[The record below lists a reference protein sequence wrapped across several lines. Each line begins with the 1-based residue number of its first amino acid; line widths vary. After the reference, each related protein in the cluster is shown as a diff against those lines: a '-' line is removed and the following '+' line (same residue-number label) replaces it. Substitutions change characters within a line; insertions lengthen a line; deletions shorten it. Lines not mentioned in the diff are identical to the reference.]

1 LDGEVTVE
9 FFANGPAMLGGIILS
24 VALGAWTLGRWQGGL
39 AASDDPGAPASREPG
54 EARMQAAPLP
64 PAPAPQHDTARAE
77 RRAALVVA
85 DSLGALHA
93 EVSAYRRAQQVLAGP
108 EGEGLRLRPVFED
121 TRSQC
126 RHLGVMG
133 EPTCGAAALARAACA
148 CGTRCSRAEPLAR
161 TAVTERLTQPA
172 SPVSAGLTRV

>member
-39 AASDDPGAPASREPG
+39 ALPEDQSAPASHEPG

-64 PAPAPQHDTARAE
+64 PAPAPQHDTAHAE

-133 EPTCGAAALARAACA
+133 EPTCGAACA